1 VLELL
6 QDITVTFSESAPM
19 GFTLHFHFKE
29 NDYFTNTILTK
40 EYEMKCEPMVS
51 RALSLKTSGP
61 LLYFVMT
68 RDSVRRIRIHRIH
81 MFLSLPD
88 PDPLLRCHGSGSF

>member
-1 VLELL
+1 LFFQQEADEPVLELL

-29 NDYFTNTILTK
+29 NDYFTNTVLTK

-51 RALSLKTSGP
+51 RAHT
-61 LLYFVMT
+61 
-68 RDSVRRIRIHRIH
+68 
-81 MFLSLPD
+81 
-88 PDPLLRCHGSGSF
+88 

>member
-29 NDYFTNTILTK
+29 NEYFANTILTK

-51 RALSLKTSGP
+51 ENPHVRYIRT
-61 LLYFVMT
+61 YFVLVGL
-68 RDSVRRIRIHRIH
+68 DSILRIRIIQSHPG
-81 MFLSLPD
+81 F
-88 PDPLLRCHGSGSF
+88 

>member
-1 VLELL
+1 MQPCTTSLVICEELFDYLPCFNFSFQQEADEPVLELL

-29 NDYFTNTILTK
+29 NEYFTNTILTK

-51 RALSLKTSGP
+51 
-61 LLYFVMT
+61 
-68 RDSVRRIRIHRIH
+68 
-81 MFLSLPD
+81 
-88 PDPLLRCHGSGSF
+88 